1 MVGIADTT
9 ARQAPLAFTVS
20 VNPVGGR
27 GVAVSNTT
35 APSGTNPATP
45 GTEYTAS
52 SANAKVAT
60 FTGQMSGSI
69 TIPAIAESVDDMA
82 GVTLNAT
89 TRQQPGNN
97 PVNANIGAATA
108 TGTITDE
115 LGPGVTLSR
124 TFLAVD
130 GGTTI
135 T

>member
-1 MVGIADTT
+1 M
-9 ARQAPLAFTVS
+9 
-20 VNPVGGR
+20 
-27 GVAVSNTT
+27 AVSNTT

-52 SANAKVAT
+52 SANATVAI
-60 FTGQMSGSI
+60 FAGQMSGSI

-89 TRQQPGNN
+89 RQQPGQRQL
-97 PVNANIGAATA
+97 GAATA

-130 GGTTI
+130 EGTTI